1 MTAVNRFLYRAL
13 RRLSAWAFSLAHG
26 LQWLSLKAY
35 DKSNYGA
42 HRANKTRQKKYLTN
56 GIGYV
61 YDYLVGKI
69 QQIKAERT
77 K

>member
-1 MTAVNRFLYRAL
+1 M
-13 RRLSAWAFSLAHG
+13 SSGAFTIAHG

-35 DKSNYGA
+35 DHSNFRA
-42 HRANKTRQKKYLTN
+42 HRANKTRRKKYLTN
-56 GIGYV
+56 GVGYV